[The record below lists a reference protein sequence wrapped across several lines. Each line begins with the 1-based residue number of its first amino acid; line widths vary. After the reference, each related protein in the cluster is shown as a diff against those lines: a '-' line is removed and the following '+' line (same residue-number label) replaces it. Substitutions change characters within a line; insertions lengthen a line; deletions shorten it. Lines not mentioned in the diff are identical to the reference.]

1 MNANALSRSPASR
14 TVSAILL
21 AGVIAATCDMIFA
34 CTFNGLRSGVSP
46 ERVMQ
51 FIASGWV
58 GYDAARAGGLATAAL
73 GFVSHYGILIVAAAL
88 YFVPLSRSQWMRS
101 NAVLCGA
108 LYGVCIYA
116 FMHLVVLPLSNAPA
130 FKPSYVGIAAD
141 FSMHVLVIGP
151 AIALSLRKF
160 ARLT

>member
-1 MNANALSRSPASR
+1 MNAVSRSNSPMSR
-14 TVSAILL
+14 NVTAVLL
-21 AGVIAATCDMIFA
+21 AGVIAATLDMIFA

-51 FIASGWV
+51 SIASGWL
-58 GYDAARAGGLATAAL
+58 GMDSFNGGAATAAL

-88 YFVPLSRSQWMRS
+88 YFVVLARSQWMRN
-101 NAVLCGA
+101 NALLCGA

-116 FMHLVVLPLSNAPA
+116 FMHLVVLPLSNAPQ
-130 FKPSYVGIAAD
+130 FKSSWVGMSAD

-160 ARLT
+160 ARLS

>member
-1 MNANALSRSPASR
+1 MNAHAIPRSSASR
-14 TVSAILL
+14 NAVAILL

-46 ERVMQ
+46 EGVMQ
-51 FIASGWV
+51 FIASGWI
-58 GYDAARAGGLATAAL
+58 GYDAAKAGGVATAAL
-73 GFVSHYGILIVAAAL
+73 GFVSHYAILIVAAAL
-88 YFVPLSRSQWMRS
+88 YFVPLARSQWMRS
-101 NAVLCGA
+101 NPVLCGA

-130 FKPSYVGIAAD
+130 LKPNWVGMSAD

>member
-1 MNANALSRSPASR
+1 MSANAVSRSSASR
-14 TVSAILL
+14 NAMAVLL
-21 AGVIAATCDMIFA
+21 AGVIAASFDMIFA

-51 FIASGWV
+51 SIASGWL
-58 GYDAARAGGLATAAL
+58 GMESFKGGAATAAL

-88 YFVPLSRSQWMRS
+88 YFFALTRSRWMRN
-101 NAVLCGA
+101 NALLCGA

-116 FMHLVVLPLSNAPA
+116 FMHLVVLPLSNAPQ
-130 FKPSYVGIAAD
+130 FKSSWVGMSAD

-151 AIALSLRKF
+151 TIALSLRKF
-160 ARLT
+160 ARLS

>member
-1 MNANALSRSPASR
+1 MSANAIARSSASR
-14 TVSAILL
+14 NATAILL

-34 CTFNGLRSGVSP
+34 CTFNGIRSGVSP

-88 YFVPLSRSQWMRS
+88 YFVPLARSQWMRS
-101 NAVLCGA
+101 NPVLGGA

-116 FMHLVVLPLSNAPA
+116 FMHLVVLPLSNAPPL
-130 FKPSYVGIAAD
+130 KPNWIGMSAD